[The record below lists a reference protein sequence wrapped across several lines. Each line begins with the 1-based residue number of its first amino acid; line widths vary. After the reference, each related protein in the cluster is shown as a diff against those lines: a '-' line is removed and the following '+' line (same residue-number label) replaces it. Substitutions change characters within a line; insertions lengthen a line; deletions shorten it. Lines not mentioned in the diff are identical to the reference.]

1 MFDIFVRIQRRMA
14 TGSRRRATTR
24 ELAALDDRTLRDLG
38 IHRSEIGSVVAQSAA
53 GCFSNRG
60 E

>member
-14 TGSRRRATTR
+14 TDHRRRATAR

-38 IHRSEIGSVVAQSAA
+38 IHRSEIGSVVAQSPA
-53 GCFSNRG
+53 GGFSDRG
-60 E
+60 L